1 MENKT
6 IRRYAPRNPTK
17 AAITCQPFASSS
29 AFRASDGIMRN
40 FSCNG
45 SYIETSCE
53 FKSGT
58 ILIVRMTRYPS
69 FPSSLADEEGLR
81 SICLAEVKWLQELAD
96 DNAIRF
102 GMGLKY
108 LD

>member
-1 MENKT
+1 MK
-6 IRRYAPRNPTK
+6 RFAPRNPTE
-17 AAITCQPFASSS
+17 AAITCRPFASSS
-29 AFRASDGIMRN
+29 ALRASGGIMRN

-58 ILIVRMTRYPS
+58 ILIIRMTRYPS
-69 FPSSLADEEGLR
+69 LPSSLAAEEGLR
-81 SICLAEVKWLQELAD
+81 TICLAEVKWLQELTD
-96 DNAIRF
+96 VNAIRF
-102 GMGLKY
+102 GIGLRY